1 MGLYVTI
8 HWLFKNYTG
17 PQYHASVFSMR
28 YMTAKIILM
37 CVALVFSAGGAFT
50 LPNCK
55 GRYSSVTWTNCF
67 GTETNTAGD
76 KYDGEFRDGKR
87 NGQGTFTWLNG
98 GKYVGEYRDGKF
110 NGQGT
115 LTWPNG
121 DKYVGEFRDGKRT
134 GRGTYTWL
142 NGGK

>member
-1 MGLYVTI
+1 MMKLST
-8 HWLFKNYTG
+8 
-17 PQYHASVFSMR
+17 
-28 YMTAKIILM
+28 KIFLI
-37 CVALVFSAGGAFT
+37 CVALMFSAGGAFA
-50 LPNCK
+50 LPNCQ
-55 GRYSSVTWTNCF
+55 GSYSSVTWTNCF

-121 DKYVGEFRDGKRT
+121 DKYVGEFRNGKRT
-134 GRGTYTWL
+134 SQGTYTWP